1 MGIVREN
8 IDFER
13 GLDPKR
19 SMKIGKASLPPFEDS
34 REAGQYVKDNLFE
47 ITGFKKIAIVVIK
60 DDTQMDPSLT
70 AKLQKWYDEN
80 KFRIEDES
88 EDDYWDEFVDWDA
101 VRYGGTPWA

>member
-8 IDFER
+8 INFER
-13 GLDPKR
+13 GIDPKT
-19 SMKIGKASLPPFEDS
+19 SMRIGKASIPFEDS
-34 REAGQYVKDNLFE
+34 REAGRFVKDNLLQ
-47 ITGFKKIAIVVIK
+47 ITGFKKITLDPK
-60 DDTQMDPSLT
+60 NDEQMHPKLT